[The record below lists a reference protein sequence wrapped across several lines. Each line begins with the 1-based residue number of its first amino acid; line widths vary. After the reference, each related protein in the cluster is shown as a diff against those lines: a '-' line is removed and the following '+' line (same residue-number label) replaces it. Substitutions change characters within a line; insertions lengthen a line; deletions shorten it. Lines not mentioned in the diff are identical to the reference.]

1 MKTIDADA
9 LMMELADWWYSSFG
23 MEETEESK
31 AIRQVMDQVEKS
43 IEKLSTVHPEPE
55 WIPVRERLPDK
66 IGMYT
71 VTDHIGNVVR
81 YAYTKTET
89 SKEYWERCA
98 VAWMPSPEP
107 YKEGQRRKET

>member
-23 MEETEESK
+23 VEETEESK

-66 IGMYT
+66 IGTYT

-81 YAYTKTET
+81 YIFNETES
-89 SKEYWERCA
+89 SKEYWKGCA